1 MRLTV
6 VNANPAVPLW
16 THFLLR
22 KWTATVETRVQGA
35 GAGQPVPV
43 PVGPS
48 GFTADLAPGTAWLR
62 LVIDASV
69 DVDRTT
75 YPLLRIQQ
83 EFTVTPDGRLVPL
96 GWRKGPAYDPLGRPK
111 GIPALHPLLD
121 VTGSTVALDVR
132 FVDITD
138 LYNALHGRSAWA
150 QVMNLLR
157 GTDRTIRALASLGGH
172 PLVWYAV
179 LPASTYTVPRIK
191 PAVMIMPADYGA
203 ISYDN
208 SLAGL
213 RSSLHR
219 VSAALPNNYIQSGLE
234 ILARVLTEPLTDDR
248 YEKLLGPYIALRKT
262 FRGDPA
268 ALPGPLHHFRGVL
281 SYLPGKDPEPQY
293 WDVPLG
299 FERAIHD
306 EKYVL
311 LVPVMNGGEGGVLLR
326 SGLDDLTAGA
336 VAAVYTHGTAL
347 DADTLTVDK
356 PVVMA
361 YSQAGG
367 NAFTS
372 AGNNLGKI
380 GGLVLFETV
389 YTNEFPRDATNHRLL
404 LGKDVIPKLLQEN
417 VKVVVIGR
425 WRERPR
431 DYLPDGKILRGIT
444 VFPDA
449 ANYYLLDY
457 PLPPDGRLASAHPVV
472 AFRYSRLVNGKQDK
486 ALDLILGS
494 DDPAHID
501 DPTAQSEAAVEASIA
516 AYRKAGLS
524 DEAIVRQVFSAKYLP
539 DDLALGGFY
548 QHNLILA
555 GGQHLDT
562 KTRTYR
568 GFVQEALRV
577 FGAP

>member
-6 VNANPAVPLW
+6 VNARPAVPLW
-16 THFLLR
+16 THFLLK
-22 KWTATVETRVQGA
+22 KWTATVETRAQGA
-35 GAGQPVPV
+35 GAGRPVPV

-75 YPLLRIQQ
+75 YPMLRIQQ
-83 EFTVTPDGRLVPL
+83 EFTVTPDGGLVPL

-111 GIPALHPLLD
+111 GIPALHPLLK
-121 VTGSTVALDVR
+121 VTGTTVGLDVR

-179 LPASTYTVPRIK
+179 LPASTYRLPRIK

-208 SLAGL
+208 SLTGL
-213 RSSLHR
+213 RSSLHG
-219 VSAALPNNYIQSGLE
+219 VSVVTPDNNLQSGLE
-234 ILARVLTEPLTDDR
+234 ILARLLTEPLTDDR
-248 YEKLLGPYIALRKT
+248 YEKLLAPYIDVRKT

-281 SYLPGKDPEPQY
+281 SYLPDKDPVPQY

-306 EKYVL
+306 EQYVL
-311 LVPVMNGGEGGVLLR
+311 LVPLMNGGDGGVLLQR
-326 SGLDDLTAGA
+326 GLADLTAGA
-336 VAAVYTHGTAL
+336 VRTVYTHGTAL
-347 DADTLTVDK
+347 DADTLAVDK
-356 PVVMA
+356 PVLMA
-361 YSQAGG
+361 YSQSGG

-372 AGNNLGKI
+372 AGNNLKDT

-389 YTNEFPRDATNHRLL
+389 YTNEPPRDAPNSRLL
-404 LGKDVIPKLLQEN
+404 LGKDVIPKLLKEN

-431 DYLPDGKILRGIT
+431 SYLPDGKLLPGIT
-444 VFPDA
+444 VLPDA
-449 ANYYLLDY
+449 ANYHLLDY
-457 PLPPDGRLASAHPVV
+457 PLPADGRLASAHPVV
-472 AFRYSRLVNGKQDK
+472 ALRYSRLVDGKHDK

-494 DDPAHID
+494 DDPAHV
-501 DPTAQSEAAVEASIA
+501 DPATAQNEAAVEASIA

-524 DEAIVRQVFSAKYLP
+524 DEAIVRRVFSMEYLP
-539 DDLALGGFY
+539 DRRGAY
-548 QHNLILA
+548 YPHNLILA
-555 GGQHLDT
+555 GGQHLDPGT
-562 KTRTYR
+562 KTYR
-568 GFVQEALRV
+568 GFIQEALSV
-577 FGAP
+577 FGH

>member
-1 MRLTV
+1 MRLAV

-16 THFLLR
+16 THFLLQ
-22 KWTATVETRVQGA
+22 KWTATVETRAQGA
-35 GAGQPVPV
+35 GAGQPLPV
-43 PVGPS
+43 PVGS
-48 GFTADLAPGTAWLR
+48 TGFTVDLAPDTAWLR

-121 VTGSTVALDVR
+121 VTGSTVGLNVR

-150 QVMNLLR
+150 QAMNLLR

-172 PLVWYAV
+172 PMVWYAV
-179 LPASTYTVPRIK
+179 LPASTYRLPRIK
-191 PAVMIMPADYGA
+191 PAIMIMPADYGA
-203 ISYDN
+203 IYYEN

-213 RSSLHR
+213 RSSLHG
-219 VSAALPNNYIQSGLE
+219 VSVVTPDNNLQSGLE
-234 ILARVLTEPLTDDR
+234 ILARLLTEPLTDDR
-248 YEKLLGPYIALRKT
+248 YEKLLGPYVELRKT
-262 FRGDPA
+262 FRGNPA

-281 SYLPGKDPEPQY
+281 SYLPGKDPVPQY

-306 EKYVL
+306 ENHVL
-311 LVPVMNGGEGGVLLR
+311 LVPLMNGGDGGVLLR
-326 SGLDDLTAGA
+326 PELDELTANA
-336 VAAVYTHGTAL
+336 VRTVYTHGTTL
-347 DADTLTVDK
+347 DADNLAVDK

-361 YSQAGG
+361 YSQSGG

-372 AGNNLGKI
+372 AGNNLKEI
-380 GGLVLFETV
+380 GGLVLFEAV
-389 YTNEFPRDATNHRLL
+389 YTNEYPRDATNHQLM
-404 LGKDVIPKLLQEN
+404 LGKDVIPKLLKEN

-425 WRERPR
+425 WRDRPR
-431 DYLPDGKILRGIT
+431 SYLPDGKLLRGIT
-444 VFPDA
+444 VLPDA
-449 ANYYLLDY
+449 ADYYLLDY
-457 PLPPDGRLASAHPVV
+457 PLPPDGKLGSAHPVV
-472 AFRYSRLVNGKQDK
+472 ALRYARLVDGKHDK
-486 ALDLILGS
+486 PKLDLILGS
-494 DDPAHID
+494 QDPAHLD

-524 DEAIVRQVFSAKYLP
+524 DESIVRRVFSMKYLP
-539 DDLALGGFY
+539 DQSGAYYL
-548 QHNLILA
+548 HNLILA
-555 GGQHLDT
+555 GGQHLDAKT
-562 KTRTYR
+562 KTYR
-568 GFVQEALRV
+568 GFIQEALSL
-577 FGAP
+577 FGH

>member
-1 MRLTV
+1 VRLTV

-22 KWTATVETRVQGA
+22 TWTATVETRAQGA
-35 GAGQPVPV
+35 GAGRPEPVT
-43 PVGPS
+43 VGPS
-48 GFTADLAPGTAWLR
+48 GFTVDLAPDTAWLR
-62 LVIDASV
+62 LVIAASA

-83 EFTVTPDGRLVPL
+83 EFTVTPDGGLVPL

-111 GIPALHPLLD
+111 GIPALHPLLN
-121 VTGSTVALDVR
+121 VTGSTVGLDVR

-138 LYNALHGRSAWA
+138 LYNGLHGHSAWA
-150 QVMNLLR
+150 RCMNLLR

-179 LPASTYTVPRIK
+179 LPASIYRMPRIK

-203 ISYDN
+203 IYYEN

-213 RSSLHR
+213 RSSLHG
-219 VSAALPNNYIQSGLE
+219 VSVVTEDNNLQSGLE
-234 ILARVLTEPLTDDR
+234 ILARLLTEPLTDDR
-248 YEKLLGPYIALRKT
+248 YEQLLGPYIQLRGT

-268 ALPGPLHHFRGVL
+268 ALPGPLHHFRNVL
-281 SYLPGKDPEPQY
+281 AYLPGKELVPQY

-306 EKYVL
+306 EKYAL
-311 LVPVMNGGEGGVLLR
+311 LVPLMNGGEGGVLIR
-326 SGLDDLTAGA
+326 PGLDDLTAGA
-336 VAAVYTHGTAL
+336 LRTVYTHGSAL
-347 DADTLTVDK
+347 EADSLAADK

-361 YSQAGG
+361 FSQSGG

-372 AGNNLGKI
+372 AGNNLKGI

-389 YTNEFPRDATNHRLL
+389 YTNEYPRDATNRRLM
-404 LGKDVIPKLLQEN
+404 LGKDVIPKLLKEN

-425 WRERPR
+425 WRDRPR
-431 DYLPDGKILRGIT
+431 DFLPDGKLLPGIT

-449 ANYYLLDY
+449 VNYHLLDY
-457 PLPPDGRLASAHPVV
+457 PLPPDGKLSSAHPVV
-472 AFRYSRLVNGKQDK
+472 ALRYSRLVDGRHDR
-486 ALDLILGS
+486 AVDLILGS
-494 DDPAHID
+494 EDPAHVD
-501 DPTAQSEAAVEASIA
+501 APTVQSEAAVEASIA

-524 DEAIVRQVFSAKYLP
+524 DESIVRRVFSMKYLP
-539 DDLALGGFY
+539 DKSGAY
-548 QHNLILA
+548 YAHNLILA

-562 KTRTYR
+562 RTRTYR
-568 GFVQEALRV
+568 GFIHEALRLL
-577 FGAP
+577 GH